1 MAKSPIFDIE
11 LNTVDE
17 DTKNKIESL
26 KSQRD
31 LPFSLTLKSQSEK
44 KLNIG
49 ELNYYKC
56 NQKLGYPTNNRQAEV
71 KLFYKFLQ
79 RKRKD
84 KYSDDSIYQF
94 YVVFRPYICY
104 CDNLNISPFSE
115 IGYLS
120 YLGSGGEL
128 WRLVA
133 LYESRKKDYFEYKND
148 EEIGL
153 KERTAA
159 SYKRVIDQ
167 ILVAL
172 NFNILPLQSSL
183 TVFKL
188 KNQSGTTAYTHNEL
202 SVMIRRLSY
211 YFGSLATQ
219 LIHYHKSGNKLP
231 PEQLKVV
238 VDKQN
243 NQKVYVTVGQNK
255 GRFGPCSPLHQCM
268 TAGYLLFCYFT
279 AFNKTP
285 VLELHHPVFVE
296 NYRDKTSR
304 NCWIKAYKGRS
315 YKSIE
320 ALFREDPSAT
330 THPELKGTLG
340 EEPDNEAGF
349 IKTPMHKSDKF
360 AIESGMDFINKLEE
374 VSRLYS
380 SSEYG
385 KVFFS
390 INSNGEEVP
399 LHISYASNVISQNL
413 CLLSDQRSYLAEHF
427 IRRFKQV
434 QNHSVCT
441 EIFTETSGKNSLIIS
456 KIQRELHANSIK
468 RRSIELAFA
477 ALSCMTNLPLRN
489 IIMPL
494 TIKENEDNPNKINV
508 SFSYLDGKAGSFITE
523 RKFKKFLLSLERYAQ
538 TYNRLPS
545 QYQHTNPKRKNK
557 PAFLLPLGKRDKTY
571 QWQSIESIISPNLV
585 TRLGVN
591 SGNFFLVLSSSKLRL
606 TTSDQEYSEADRGR
620 SARSILQ
627 NEKATLEQSYIN
639 GHPIQNKKMVSQGI
653 QTIENIAKGNS
664 LEESKQRVKVT
675 NKIEVLAYDEY
686 KELKTP
692 TNPNGIHCD
701 GKPEIEGEKDYH
713 YAARKFALNNSII
726 HKNEDITCYQLD
738 LCVFCSSAKLVDD
751 PHSIY
756 KLISFIEA
764 LRSSLSLLPTV
775 NSRVLMKIERFELLL
790 EQIPSNTFNKALD
803 KRLKNGIYPLF
814 SDEHL
819 ILNFAIGA
827 TKYDR

>member
-1 MAKSPIFDIE
+1 MAKSPICDIE
-11 LNTVDE
+11 LETFHD
-17 DTKNKIESL
+17 DTKTKVENLGTK
-26 KSQRD
+26 RD
-31 LPFSLTLKSQSEK
+31 LPFSLTLKSHSEK

-56 NQKLGYPTNNRQAEV
+56 NQKLGYPTYNRQAEV
-71 KLFYKFLQ
+71 RLFYKFLQ

-84 KYSDDSIYQF
+84 EYSDDSIYQF
-94 YVVFRPYICY
+94 YAVFRPYICY

-115 IGYLS
+115 AGYLS
-120 YLGSGGEL
+120 YFGTQGEL

-133 LYESRKKDYFEYKND
+133 LYESRRKDYFEYKNN

-159 SYKRVIDQ
+159 SYKSVIDQ

-183 TVFKL
+183 KEFKL

-202 SVMIRRLSY
+202 SVMIRRLSF
-211 YFGSLATQ
+211 YFDSLATQ
-219 LIHYHKSGNKLP
+219 LIYYHKSGNTLP

-285 VLELHHPVFVE
+285 VLELRLPVLVV
-296 NYRDKTSR
+296 NNKDKTSS
-304 NCWIKAYKGRS
+304 NCWVKAYKGRS
-315 YKSIE
+315 YKAVK
-320 ALFREDPSAT
+320 ALFSEDPSGK
-330 THPELKGTLG
+330 THPDLENTSG
-340 EEPDNEAGF
+340 EESDNEAGF
-349 IKTPMHKSDKF
+349 IKTPINKSDKF
-360 AIESGMDFINKLEE
+360 AIDSGIDFIHKLEE

-380 SSEYG
+380 SSKYG

-390 INSNGEEVP
+390 INSSGKEVP
-399 LHISYASNVISQNL
+399 LHISYASNIISQNL

-427 IRRFKQV
+427 IRRFEQV

-441 EIFTETSGKNSLIIS
+441 EVFTEKSEKNSLLIS
-456 KIQRELHANSIK
+456 KKQRKLHKNSIK

-477 ALSCMTNLPLRN
+477 ALSCMSNLSLRN
-489 IIMPL
+489 ITMPL
-494 TIKENEDNPNKINV
+494 EIHINENDSNKINV
-508 SFSYLDGKAGSFITE
+508 SFNYLDGTKGTFITE
-523 RKFKKFLLSLERYAQ
+523 GKFKKFLLNLERYAQ

-545 QYQHTNPKRKNK
+545 QYQHANPKRKNK
-557 PAFLLPLGKRDKTY
+557 PVFLLPLGKRGNTY

-585 TRLGVN
+585 TRLGVS

-606 TTSDQEYSEADRGR
+606 TTSDQEYSEADRGH

-627 NEKATLEQSYIN
+627 NEKGTLEQSYIN

-675 NKIEVLAYDEY
+675 NKIEVLAYEKY
-686 KELKTP
+686 KELKSP
-692 TNPNGIHCD
+692 TNPNGVHCN
-701 GKPEIEGEKDYH
+701 GKPVIEGEKDYH
-713 YAARKFALNNSII
+713 FAARKFALNNSII
-726 HKNEDITCYQLD
+726 QEHEDITCYQLD
-738 LCVFCSSAKLVDD
+738 LCIFCSSAKLVDE
-751 PHSIY
+751 PHSVY

-764 LRSSLSLLPTV
+764 LRSGLSLLPTV

-803 KRLKNGIYPLF
+803 KRLRNGIYPLF

-819 ILNFAIGA
+819 ILNFVVGA
-827 TKYDR
+827 SKYDR